1 MAPEFLRSSP
11 SRTEGAALPQEG
23 SGECRVRAAPAVSC
37 AKLCEETHTSIQVQ
51 RRHSGIPCAMVLRL
65 MPCSPRRRIR
75 LVTVVSGLMAC
86 LSPVGPACLRGLGAS
101 NGRQDHTVLPYAT
114 PRFARR
120 LRRAWYPSGE
130 ILAKAENSAVR
141 LARRPLAHGNRPAN
155 KPARRRCR
163 VHHVPSRVRDDRDPP
178 LLGDE
183 MAPTG
188 ELICLTKPAKCFCE
202 RDWTTQISLKSL
214 RKLEFARSGFFG
226 PFTSRTTR
234 NATDLPRRAN
244 QFYRSIPK

>member
-1 MAPEFLRSSP
+1 MS
-11 SRTEGAALPQEG
+11 EGAALPQRGGAAPPQEGERGHPKRG

-51 RRHSGIPCAMVLRL
+51 RRHSGIPRAMALRL

-86 LSPVGPACLRGLGAS
+86 LSPVEPTCLRGLGAS

-130 ILAKAENSAVR
+130 ILAKAETAPFVLRAV
-141 LARRPLAHGNRPAN
+141 ARSR
-155 KPARRRCR
+155 KPPCEQTR
-163 VHHVPSRVRDDRDPP
+163 
-178 LLGDE
+178 
-183 MAPTG
+183 APT
-188 ELICLTKPAKCFCE
+188 LSRPPRPIP
-202 RDWTTQISLKSL
+202 
-214 RKLEFARSGFFG
+214 RS
-226 PFTSRTTR
+226 
-234 NATDLPRRAN
+234 
-244 QFYRSIPK
+244 

>member
-1 MAPEFLRSSP
+1 
-11 SRTEGAALPQEG
+11 
-23 SGECRVRAAPAVSC
+23 VRAAPAVSC

-51 RRHSGIPCAMVLRL
+51 RRHSGIPRAMVLRL

-75 LVTVVSGLMAC
+75 SGLMAC
-86 LSPVGPACLRGLGAS
+86 LSPVEPTCLRGLGAS

-114 PRFARR
+114 PRFAKR

-141 LARRPLAHGNRPAN
+141 LARRQLAHGNRPAN

-163 VHHVPSRVRDDRDPP
+163 VHHIPSRVRDDRDPP

-183 MAPTG
+183 TAPTG
-188 ELICLTKPAKCFCE
+188 ELICLAKPAKCFCA
-202 RDWTTQISLKSL
+202 RDWTTQITLKSL
-214 RKLEFARSGFFG
+214 RKLEFARSGL
-226 PFTSRTTR
+226 SIHSNRER
-234 NATDLPRRAN
+234 RAMRTDLRRRAD
-244 QFYRSIPK
+244 QLSAGTAWHQTQSTLRCGDLSP